1 MEPRSQQPSRHVRS
15 AKILGERITDLRFEQ
30 GLTQRQLAEATGI
43 DERYLRDLEQGLN
56 TVAVRRIFQVL
67 RELDVHLELVE
78 GR

>member
-1 MEPRSQQPSRHVRS
+1 MAPRSPQPPRPVRS
-15 AKILGERITDLRFEQ
+15 AKILGERITDLRFEH

-67 RELDVHLELVE
+67 RELDVHLEIVD

>member
-1 MEPRSQQPSRHVRS
+1 MEPRSPQPPRHVRS
-15 AKILGERITDLRFEQ
+15 AKILGERITDLRFEH
-30 GLTQRQLAEATGI
+30 GLTQRQLADATGI

-67 RELDVHLELVE
+67 RELDVHLEIVD